1 MKKTIEIDGQ
11 RYDIDIEKTIRDGY
25 LVKEKRYP
33 KQGDTVVITKSYG
46 YRPTTVIVVR
56 VSANSY
62 MIINKDD
69 YNRFSDIRL
78 EGKLSVENWDSYMT
92 RLKIIDWKVIED

>member
-46 YRPTTVIVVR
+46 PTTVIVVR
-56 VSANSY
+56 VSANSC

-78 EGKLSVENWDSYMT
+78 EGKLSVENWDYYMKELGIT
-92 RLKIIDWKVIED
+92 AWKVIED